1 LESFKRDEIVLMD
14 TQPAFGTKDLF
25 THLVGDIAKAV
36 CERAGETRQQQI
48 GRTEAAAHTVM
59 GFMPRDVI
67 EVLLA
72 SHCVMFHEMI
82 VDSVH
87 GTLRGDPQTTRR
99 ATRGNIVAMDKAFG
113 NNLDRLERYQNR
125 HAEGRRDAPEEA
137 STEVEI
143 AERVRRHQAS
153 AATPPSSAAKEAAA
167 GGTPAPERQDAVGS
181 VAVPSGPTPERIAA
195 CMDSQEAMDALDA
208 GDAEGFARAM
218 GVDVP
223 GDAYLGAAA
232 AEGSPFCRPGSGNGS
247 GGRTDRVEGA
257 VRRAAQ
263 ARS

>member
-1 LESFKRDEIVLMD
+1 MNPQPSFGPDELLPHIIGGV
-14 TQPAFGTKDLF
+14 AE
-25 THLVGDIAKAV
+25 AV
-36 CERAGETRQQQI
+36 CQRDGESRQRQDDRRQ
-48 GRTEAAAHTVM
+48 AAVHSVM
-59 GFMPRDVI
+59 TFLPRDAI
-67 EVLLA
+67 EA
-72 SHCVMFHEMI
+72 MIAGNCVMFHEMI
-82 VDSVH
+82 VDSV
-87 GTLRGDPQTTRR
+87 GDTLRGEEAAAAR
-99 ATRGNIVAMDKAFG
+99 ATRSTIVAMDKAFG